1 MKKVKRITAII
12 MLFAM
17 IMVTISGCGSKPA
30 AQGNVAAENQE
41 GNSTDDKK
49 EEGFG

>member
-17 IMVTISGCGSKPA
+17 IMAMVSGCGSKPA
-30 AQGNVAAENQE
+30 AQGNVASENQIGRASCRE
-41 GNSTDDKK
+41 RV
-49 EEGFG
+49 